1 MKKYELL
8 ADDTIEFYG
17 RTLHR
22 IKACKDFGNVK
33 SGELGG
39 YIESENNLS
48 QAGDCWVCDNARVC
62 GNAWV
67 YGNAWVCGNARV
79 YGNAWVCG
87 NARVYDSARVCGNA
101 WVYGNAE
108 IKRIQDVL
116 VVGRIGSRNDFT
128 TFFRKKDGGI
138 SVKCGCFCG
147 TIDEFTE
154 KVSETHGDNKHGR
167 VYHKCAELAKIQI
180 LEDVQDE

>member
-48 QAGDCWVCDNARVC
+48 QVGDC
-62 GNAWV
+62 WV
-67 YGNAWVCGNARV
+67 YGNACVM
-79 YGNAWVCG
+79 
-87 NARVYDSARVCGNA
+87 
-101 WVYGNAE
+101 E
-108 IKRIQDVL
+108 
-116 VVGRIGSRNDFT
+116 
-128 TFFRKKDGGI
+128 
-138 SVKCGCFCG
+138 
-147 TIDEFTE
+147 
-154 KVSETHGDNKHGR
+154 
-167 VYHKCAELAKIQI
+167 
-180 LEDVQDE
+180 

>member
-1 MKKYELL
+1 MKKYVLL
-8 ADDTIEFYG
+8 ADDTIEFCG

-48 QAGDCWVCDNARVC
+48 QVGDCWVYDNAL
-62 GNAWV
+62 V
-67 YGNAWVCGNARV
+67 YGNARICGNAQV
-79 YGNAWVCG
+79 YGNAC
-87 NARVYDSARVCGNA
+87 VYDSAWVYDNA
-101 WVYGNAE
+101 RVYGNAE

-116 VVGRIGSRNDFT
+116 VVGKIGSRNDFT
-128 TFFRKKDGGI
+128 TFFRNKDGGI

-154 KVSETHGDNKHGR
+154 KVSEAHGDNKYGR
-167 VYHKCAELAKIQI
+167 VYRKCTELAKIQI

>member
-48 QAGDCWVCDNARVC
+48 QAGDCWVYGNARVC

-67 YGNAWVCGNARV
+67 Y
-79 YGNAWVCG
+79 
-87 NARVYDSARVCGNA
+87 DSARVC
-101 WVYGNAE
+101 GNAE

-128 TFFRKKDGGI
+128 TFFRNKDGGI

-154 KVSETHGDNKHGR
+154 KVSVTHGDNKYGR
-167 VYHKCAELAKIQI
+167 VYRKCAELAKIQI

>member
-48 QAGDCWVCDNARVC
+48 QVGDCWVCDSAQ
-62 GNAWV
+62 V
-67 YGNAWVCGNARV
+67 YDNARV
-79 YGNAWVCG
+79 YGNA
-87 NARVYDSARVCGNA
+87 RVYD
-101 WVYGNAE
+101 NAE

-116 VVGRIGSRNDFT
+116 VVGGIGSRNDFT
-128 TFFRKKDGGI
+128 TFFKNKDGGI

-147 TIDEFTE
+147 TVDEFTK
-154 KVSETHGDNKHGR
+154 KVSVTHGDNKHGR
-167 VYHKCAELAKIQI
+167 VYRKCAELAKIQI

>member
-62 GNAWV
+62 GNA
-67 YGNAWVCGNARV
+67 
-79 YGNAWVCG
+79 
-87 NARVYDSARVCGNA
+87 RVYDSARVCD
-101 WVYGNAE
+101 NAE

-128 TFFRKKDGGI
+128 TFFRNKDGGI

-147 TIDEFTE
+147 TVDEFTE

-167 VYHKCAELAKIQI
+167 VYRKCAELAKIQI

>member
-39 YIESENNLS
+39 YIESENNLL
-48 QAGDCWVCDNARVC
+48 QVGDC
-62 GNAWV
+62 WV
-67 YGNAWVCGNARV
+67 YGNACVCNNARV
-79 YGNAWVCG
+79 YGNARVCGSAWVYG
-87 NARVYDSARVCGNA
+87 NARVYGSACVCD
-101 WVYGNAE
+101 NAE

-128 TFFRKKDGGI
+128 TFFKNKDGGI

-147 TIDEFTE
+147 TVDEFTE
-154 KVSETHGDNKHGR
+154 KVSETHGDNKYGR
-167 VYHKCAELAKIQI
+167 VYRKCAELAKIQI
-180 LEDVQDE
+180 LEDMEDE

>member
-33 SGELGG
+33 SGELGR

-48 QAGDCWVCDNARVC
+48 QVGDCWVYDNACVC
-62 GNAWV
+62 GS
-67 YGNAWVCGNARV
+67 ARV
-79 YGNAWVCG
+79 WD
-87 NARVYDSARVCGNA
+87 NARVYDNACVCGSARV
-101 WVYGNAE
+101 YGSAE

-128 TFFRKKDGGI
+128 TFFRNKDGGI

-147 TIDEFTE
+147 TVDEFTE
-154 KVSETHGDNKHGR
+154 KVSGTHEDNKYGR
-167 VYHKCAELAKIQI
+167 VYRKCAELAKIQI